1 MFFDHINR
9 FLFAVVCCALL
20 YGGLNYLLGGLILP
34 GADFITFR
42 PQLLIPV
49 MFSLVVNPW
58 AGGLI
63 AMSGNFFGDCLL
75 GYGLLFWPWS
85 IANFFI
91 GFIPG
96 TVRWWGIKRIE
107 SVNAFIMVLVFV
119 FLGNAIALF
128 IGFTAHVLLHGGS
141 TLLFTLRTF
150 YVPAVISNTYILML
164 LVPPMLIV
172 CRFLRMNIE
181 TRAMFLFLTISL
193 GVLTI
198 VVAAVFSSQFIGFSA
213 LDAVGNDSNVQ
224 AVLQQMIVR
233 HFNWIGIALLVI
245 LIAAASMG
253 YYFSSRF
260 MQPVMQLAEAANLL
274 KQGQWEETSNIS
286 IPRANDE
293 MTNLIQ
299 LFNTMAKEVHQREAR
314 MSREIERLQL
324 TIDKKKEDKIVE
336 EITET
341 DFFKKLEEKSLRMRK
356 ERKSE
361 RHNNE

>member
-1 MFFDHINR
+1 MFAGNR
-9 FLFAVVCCALL
+9 SRFIVFVLLGSAL
-20 YGGLNYLLGGLILP
+20 YGGMNFLLRDVILP

-49 MFSLVVNPW
+49 LFSLLVNPW
-58 AGGLI
+58 VGGMI
-63 AMSGNFFGDCLL
+63 AMAGNFFGDYLI
-75 GYGLLFWPWS
+75 GFGLFFWPWS

-96 TVRWWGIKRIE
+96 AVRWWGVKSIE
-107 SVNAFIMVLVFV
+107 RVNAFVMVLVFV

-128 IGFTAHVLLHGGS
+128 LGFSAHVLIHGGS
-141 TLLFTLRTF
+141 TLLITLRTF
-150 YVPAVISNTYILML
+150 YVPAVISNTYLLML
-164 LVPPMLIV
+164 LLPPLLV
-172 CRFLRMNIE
+172 VFKYLRLNIE
-181 TRAMFLFLTISL
+181 TRAMFMFISISL

-198 VVAAVFSSQFIGFSA
+198 VVAAVFSSQIIGLSA
-213 LDAVGNDSNVQ
+213 LDAVGGDSNVQ

-233 HFNWIGIALLVI
+233 HFNWIGIALVVI

-260 MQPVMQLAEAANLL
+260 MKPVMQLAEAANLL
-274 KQGQWEETSNIS
+274 KQGQWDEKSCISN
-286 IPRANDE
+286 PRANDE

-314 MSREIERLQL
+314 MSREIERLKL
-324 TIDKKKEDKIVE
+324 TIDKKKEDRIVE

-341 DFFKKLEEKSLRMRK
+341 VFFKKLEEKSSRMRK
-356 ERKSE
+356 GKKS
-361 RHNNE
+361 